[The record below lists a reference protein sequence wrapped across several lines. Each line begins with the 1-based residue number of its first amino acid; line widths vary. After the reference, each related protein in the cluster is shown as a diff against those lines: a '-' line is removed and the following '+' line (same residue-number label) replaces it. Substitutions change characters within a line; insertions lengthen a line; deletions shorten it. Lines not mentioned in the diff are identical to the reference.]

1 MDEKMSYE
9 DWKNNLIKLSAQNDH
24 ADVLRL
30 FHAHK
35 DFKSHFESLD
45 HQDKDFPQ
53 VLVSVVVSMAN
64 VYGEEKGMKYILSL
78 GGCNPKKA

>member
-1 MDEKMSYE
+1 MSYE

-30 FHAHK
+30 FHAHE

-53 VLVSVVVSMAN
+53 VLMSVVVSIAN
-64 VYGEEKGMKYILSL
+64 VYGAEEGMKYILSMN
-78 GGCNPKKA
+78 GCNPKPA